1 MAAARTIA
9 TTRGER
15 HPDAVLPLIGLAEI
29 ATATGDLDT
38 ARAHYEEAL
47 GLATRPGDRGHVYFG
62 LGETAAA
69 AERWEVAID
78 YYRRAR
84 AVVGDEQTA
93 RVMHSELWFGEGVAL
108 ARLGRRD
115 AARDALRRAATIAE
129 QPPVLQELVDA
140 AGVELARLDA
150 ETSQARGR

>member
-1 MAAARTIA
+1 MST
-9 TTRGER
+9 
-15 HPDAVLPLIGLAEI
+15 
-29 ATATGDLDT
+29 
-38 ARAHYEEAL
+38 
-47 GLATRPGDRGHVYFG
+47 
-62 LGETAAA
+62 AA